1 MNLRELKLTLSA
13 AVLALGIVGQ
23 VGAESADDS
32 LKAAVEETKQRVEG
46 MAENLNTLNSDVGI
60 LKQLKVSGYLQARY
74 EYNDTSRFGVTNGTD
89 ATKNL
94 NANNFYIRRGRIK
107 FTLQPNASSR
117 YVIYF
122 DASKDKVSLKE
133 AYLDL
138 TQRFGEQS
146 FTLTAGQFNIPF
158 GYEIEYSS
166 SKRDFPE
173 RTLAE
178 RTLFKGERD
187 RGINLTW
194 TAPKYVQVNAAILQ
208 GYGIEDSKFTWFD
221 PSKQKDVLGRVKV
234 KLGMLDFG
242 VSAYHG
248 KTYVPGT
255 AATPS
260 VTSWYDVNDN
270 GLVDAGDS
278 VKTTAGTS
286 ATTAREWEKN
296 RVGADAQ
303 LFLDVLPLGGTGI
316 RTEYFGARDKGKTE
330 RGWYLWLSQ
339 AVYKKFGGAMRYD
352 YFDPNTSDA
361 KQGDATG
368 TFSLA
373 GHYYWDANVRI
384 TAAYD
389 IPRLLKGN
397 SMFSKAANDR
407 RDNTFTLQF
416 QYTY

>member
-1 MNLRELKLTLSA
+1 MKPLKLGLSL
-13 AVLALGIVGQ
+13 AVLTLGVIGRVNAQ
-23 VGAESADDS
+23 NADDS
-32 LKAAVEETKQRVEG
+32 LKAVVDETRQQVEG
-46 MAENLNTLNSDVGI
+46 MAENMAILTGDVEK

-74 EYNDTSRFGVTNGTD
+74 ELNDSSRYGITGGYD

-94 NANNFYIRRGRIK
+94 NANNIYIRRGRIK
-107 FTLQPNASSR
+107 FQFQPNASSR
-117 YVIYF
+117 YIIYF

-133 AYLDL
+133 AYVDL
-138 TQRFGEQS
+138 SHRFKEHA

-173 RTLAE
+173 RSLTE

-187 RGINLTW
+187 RGVNLSW
-194 TAPKYVQVNAAILQ
+194 TLPKNVQFNAAVLQ

-221 PSKQKDVLGRVKV
+221 PTKQKDVLGRVKV
-234 KLGMLDFG
+234 KLGMVDFG

-255 AATPS
+255 AAVAP
-260 VTSWYDVNDN
+260 VTTYIDVNGN

-278 VKTTAGTS
+278 VRTTTGS
-286 ATTAREWEKN
+286 AATPAVEYDKN
-296 RVGADAQ
+296 RVGIDAQ
-303 LFLDVLPLGGTGI
+303 LYLDVLPLGGTGVRAEMI
-316 RTEYFGARDKGKTE
+316 GARDKGKME

-339 AVYKKFGGAMRYD
+339 AVYKNFGGAVRYD

-361 KQGDATG
+361 AKSDATG
-368 TFSLA
+368 TLSLA
-373 GHYYWDANVRI
+373 AHYYWDANVRL

-389 IPRLLKGN
+389 MPRLLKDN
-397 SMFSKAANDR
+397 SIFSKASGDKK
-407 RDNTFTLQF
+407 DNTFTLQF
-416 QYTY
+416 QYSM